1 MDAAVA
7 IIPSCSE
14 KMAFN
19 VPVVYDVF
27 AARIRALRS
36 KGQGGKNVP

>member
-1 MDAAVA
+1 
-7 IIPSCSE
+7 
-14 KMAFN
+14 MAFI
-19 VPVVYDVF
+19 VQIVYDVF

>member
-1 MDAAVA
+1 MPPWTVA
-7 IIPSCSE
+7 IDKFQE
-14 KMAFN
+14 LMAFN
-19 VPVVYDVF
+19 VQIVYDVF